1 MHKAVKESKK
11 AKETRPVSLKGVPA
25 AKQKGQPMTIRP
37 SISNQV
43 DSFEPN
49 SGSDC
54 AHCQVEGKIRR
65 RDFSEQAWSVLVVWN
80 EVQRSAVDQAICD
93 DCYNELREVLI
104 DRADE
109 IEFSL
114 RQPSSKPAASVAEKT
129 GTKKHKKVG
138 KMAS

>member
-11 AKETRPVSLKGVPA
+11 AKESRPVSLKGVHA

-37 SISNQV
+37 SSSNQV
-43 DSFEPN
+43 DSFEP
-49 SGSDC
+49 STGSDC
-54 AHCQVEGKIRR
+54 AHCQEDGKIRR

-114 RQPSSKPAASVAEKT
+114 REPSSKPAASVADET